1 MRVLFKDE
9 NGNLTMLEA
18 NGLGKGSEK
27 QPVVAI
33 TVKAGAAPM
42 ICDDP
47 KLYKEFDQILKANI
61 NNPSIDLSEY
71 TFKTLSIKDMVSSMS
86 DMMSEMNSIFGDED

>member
-1 MRVLFKDE
+1 
-9 NGNLTMLEA
+9 
-18 NGLGKGSEK
+18 
-27 QPVVAI
+27 
-33 TVKAGAAPM
+33 M

-71 TFKTLSIKDMVSSMS
+71 TFKTVSIKDMVSSMS

>member
-9 NGNLTMLEA
+9 NGNLTILEA
-18 NGLGKGSEK
+18 NGLDKGSDK

-33 TVKAGAAPM
+33 TVKNGPAPM

-47 KLYKEFDQILKANI
+47 KLYKEFNQILKTNI

-71 TFKTLSIKDMVSSMS
+71 TFKTLSIGNMVSSMS
-86 DMMSEMNSIFGDED
+86 EVNLIFGDED